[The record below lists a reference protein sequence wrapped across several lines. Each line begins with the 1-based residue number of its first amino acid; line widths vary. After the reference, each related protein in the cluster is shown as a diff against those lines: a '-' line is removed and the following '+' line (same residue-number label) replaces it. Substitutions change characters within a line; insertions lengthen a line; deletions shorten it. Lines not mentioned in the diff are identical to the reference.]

1 MNIAPQSFEWLV
13 GRSNKEDKVMNVRMG
28 TKILAAVATAV
39 LAFAI
44 TQAKAGGN
52 GTAAFE
58 QLKSLAGHWETEK
71 SNTDKATLDLEVT
84 SGGTAVIERAHVTE
98 AGKTVEMITLYYLD
112 GDQLKL
118 THYCMAGNQP
128 TMRATYAPDTKT
140 VTFEFESATNL
151 KSPNDGHMHHAVYTF
166 IDNDHFKTTWTF
178 RKDQKDAF
186 TEDVTY
192 VRSK

>member
-1 MNIAPQSFEWLV
+1 
-13 GRSNKEDKVMNVRMG
+13 MNVRTR
-28 TKILAAVATAV
+28 TKVLTVVAAVV
-39 LAFAI
+39 LAFGIAP
-44 TQAKAGGN
+44 AKAGGN

-84 SGGTAVIERAHVTE
+84 SGGTAVIERAHVTD

-128 TMRATYAPDTKT
+128 TMHATYAPDTKIL
-140 VTFEFESATNL
+140 TFDFDSATNL

-166 IDNDHFKTTWTF
+166 IDSDHFKTTWTF

-192 VRSK
+192 VRAK

>member
-1 MNIAPQSFEWLV
+1 M
-13 GRSNKEDKVMNVRMG
+13 KVAMV
-28 TKILAAVATAV
+28 TKTCTAVAAAL

-44 TQAKAGGN
+44 VPAKAGN
-52 GTAAFE
+52 GGGMAAFE

-71 SNTDKATLDLEVT
+71 TNTDKATLDLELT
-84 SGGTAVIERAHVTE
+84 AGGTAVIEKAHVIE
-98 AGKTVEMITLYYLD
+98 GEKTVEMITLYYLD
-112 GDQLKL
+112 GDQLKM
-118 THYCMAGNQP
+118 THYCVAGNQP
-128 TMRATYAPDTKT
+128 TMRATYVPDTKT
-140 VTFEFESATNL
+140 LTFDFESATNL

-166 IDNDHFKTTWTF
+166 IDSDHFKTTWTF

>member
-1 MNIAPQSFEWLV
+1 M
-13 GRSNKEDKVMNVRMG
+13 RTRRNV
-28 TKILAAVATAV
+28 LAAAAAMV

-44 TQAKAGGN
+44 RPAWAGDQ

-58 QLKSLAGHWETEK
+58 QLKSLAGHWETGK
-71 SNTDKATLDLEVT
+71 SNTERATLDLELT
-84 SGGTAVIERAHVTE
+84 AGGTAVIERAHVTNG
-98 AGKTVEMITLYYLD
+98 GKAVEMITLYYLD
-112 GDQLKL
+112 AGQLKM

-128 TMRATYAPDTKT
+128 TMRGDYAPDTKT
-140 VTFEFESATNL
+140 LTFEFEGATNL

-166 IDNDHFKTTWTF
+166 IDHDHFRTTWTF

-192 VRSK
+192 VRRN

>member
-1 MNIAPQSFEWLV
+1 
-13 GRSNKEDKVMNVRMG
+13 MNVRTG
-28 TKILAAVATAV
+28 TKILVGVTAAV

-44 TQAKAGGN
+44 APARAGGN

-58 QLKSLAGHWETEK
+58 QLKSLVGHWETEK

-128 TMRATYAPDTKT
+128 TMHGVYTPDTKT
-140 VTFEFESATNL
+140 VKFEFESATNL
-151 KSPNDGHMHHAVYTF
+151 NSPNDGHMHHAVYTF
-166 IDNDHFKTTWTF
+166 IDSDHFKTTWTF

>member
-1 MNIAPQSFEWLV
+1 MSGRV
-13 GRSNKEDKVMNVRMG
+13 G
-28 TKILAAVATAV
+28 TTILAAVTTAA

-44 TQAKAGGN
+44 APAKAGGN
-52 GTAAFE
+52 GAAAFD

-128 TMRATYAPDTKT
+128 TMHATYAPDTRT

>member
-1 MNIAPQSFEWLV
+1 L
-13 GRSNKEDKVMNVRMG
+13 
-28 TKILAAVATAV
+28 
-39 LAFAI
+39 
-44 TQAKAGGN
+44 
-52 GTAAFE
+52 
-58 QLKSLAGHWETEK
+58 
-71 SNTDKATLDLEVT
+71 T
-84 SGGTAVIERAHVTE
+84 SGGTAVIERARVMD

-128 TMRATYAPDTKT
+128 TMHATYMPDTKT
-140 VTFEFESATNL
+140 LTFDFDSATNL

-166 IDNDHFKTTWTF
+166 IDSDHFKTTWTF